1 MYSENELK
9 EIFGRN
15 VKIRR
20 FRKGLSQEQLAD
32 KANVSKNTISVIESG
47 QKFVHAKTL
56 ILLANTLDTEVYELF
71 KPDGI
76 YPDKAKEIIMH
87 FSEQVKDAVD
97 EIEDRYFDDRNKLSK
112 R

>member
-1 MYSENELK
+1 MYSEIELR

-15 VKIRR
+15 VKLRR
-20 FRKGLSQEQLAD
+20 FKKGLSQEQLAC

-56 ILLANTLDTEVYELF
+56 ILLANTLGTEVYELF
-71 KPDGI
+71 KPDDV
-76 YPDKAKEIIMH
+76 YPDKAREIIMR
-87 FSEQVKDAVD
+87 FSEQVRDAVD
-97 EIEDRYFDDRNKLSK
+97 NIEDRYFDNRKKHQK